1 MQTLWCREMR
11 DSSLID
17 RTEERKALSLL
28 REIYSQY
35 LADIKNRIKY
45 IDDEK
50 KMQIREEVP
59 PV

>member
-1 MQTLWCREMR
+1 MQTLRCREMR
-11 DSSLID
+11 DSGLID

-50 KMQIREEVP
+50 EMQVREELPSV
-59 PV
+59 